1 MRSFFFVL
9 RLHDDPNSWNSS
21 IKNTYNTQANC
32 IPLWFQVSWI
42 ANSLFMPVSASKWH
56 VNLAV
61 KPHFILAHIRFLYGY
76 NVVRFA
82 SGDSVTAASRNQST
96 YMQQSNAKRIP
107 ACVGSTLYE
116 YQWHTICSSPSLF
129 FLRQLYLPSG
139 TNTTLF
145 QWPLLSAEGFINST
159 PSLRNLIKI
168 PLAST
173 RFFPHL
179 FVMLE
184 LFLWHQTNYCAR
196 SNMMAALIGFTKA
209 VQFSRI

>member
-116 YQWHTICSSPSLF
+116 YQWHTICSSPSLLF
-129 FLRQLYLPSG
+129 SQTTVFALRYKHNIVSMTLAVSRGFHQFNTLPEEPNQDSACVH
-139 TNTTLF
+139 TILSSPFCYVRIISLTSNK
-145 QWPLLSAEGFINST
+145 LLRT
-159 PSLRNLIKI
+159 IKYDGRPDWI
-168 PLAST
+168 
-173 RFFPHL
+173 
-179 FVMLE
+179 
-184 LFLWHQTNYCAR
+184 Y
-196 SNMMAALIGFTKA
+196 
-209 VQFSRI
+209 